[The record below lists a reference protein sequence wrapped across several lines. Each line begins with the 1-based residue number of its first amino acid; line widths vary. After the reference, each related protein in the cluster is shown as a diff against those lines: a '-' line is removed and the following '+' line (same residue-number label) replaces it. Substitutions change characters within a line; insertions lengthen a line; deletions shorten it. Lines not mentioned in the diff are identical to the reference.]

1 MSNRVLKINSLLKE
15 ELSKIISREIDFP
28 EGVLATITRIETSAN
43 LFEAKVYVSLLGEG
57 QTDKILEILNRN
69 IYNIQQILNKRLKM
83 RPIPK
88 IIFKREEKT
97 KEAARV
103 EELLN
108 KLKKA

>member
-1 MSNRVLKINSLLKE
+1 MLKE

-28 EGVLATITRIETSAN
+28 ESVLATITRIETSAN

-57 QTDKILEILNRN
+57 QTDEILEILNRN

-97 KEAARV
+97 KEAGRI
-103 EELLN
+103 EELLEG
-108 KLKKA
+108 LKKR

>member
-1 MSNRVLKINSLLKE
+1 MLKE

-57 QTDKILEILNRN
+57 QTDEILEILNRN
-69 IYNIQQILNKRLKM
+69 IYGIQQILNKRLKM

-97 KEAARV
+97 KEAGRI
-103 EELLN
+103 EELLEG
-108 KLKKA
+108 LKK